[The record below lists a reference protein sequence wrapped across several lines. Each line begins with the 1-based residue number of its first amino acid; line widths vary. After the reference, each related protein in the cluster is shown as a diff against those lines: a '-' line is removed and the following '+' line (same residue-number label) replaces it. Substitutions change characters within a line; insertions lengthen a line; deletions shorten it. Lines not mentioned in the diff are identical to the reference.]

1 MAKKKGANKDE
12 SKKVRKVGRPKKRGR
27 KKKYYKPK
35 STRSKKEVKVKST
48 YAHNVTYNRVRQ
60 VIWENYKTDFP
71 SYRDFISN
79 KTDAQ
84 GNKIK
89 GSSIVSIVFKE
100 CKSLECNDEDILAIY
115 RRYRGGDI
123 DEDAP
128 LVPDDYFE
136 PRGYWELLTTNF
148 WDGMDER
155 LWVVSPMLLID
166 PDYFLGILGEDRYVN
181 EENEPI
187 PYDEYVK
194 DKKKNR
200 VLLGKKYRF
209 QEFVNYGNELQ
220 LQKLLEGSDSV
231 PHFRFAGQT
240 DDEEDRQAYWNDLL
254 KRWEIRVII
263 VTPNNEL
270 EDYGFNPSEPDEP
283 IDEDLINK
291 IKDKTGVETPVE
303 PSKITDKEVELEKAK
318 AETKKAEAEI
328 ERAKA
333 EQEKAKA
340 EDTKL
345 KAQMQIIDLFA
356 QGKISEK
363 KMDELLAKFK

>member
-1 MAKKKGANKDE
+1 MAKKEGRGKDE
-12 SKKVRKVGRPKKRGR
+12 PKKVRKVGRPKKRGR

-35 STRSKKEVKVKST
+35 IKGKSKSAKVKKA

-60 VIWENYKTDFP
+60 VIWENYKEDFP
-71 SYRDFISN
+71 SYRVFIAN
-79 KTDAQ
+79 KVDAD

-89 GSSIVSIVFKE
+89 GSSIVSVVFRE
-100 CKSLECNDEDILAIY
+100 CKSLDCNDEDILAIY
-115 RRYRGGDI
+115 RQFRTQTK
-123 DEDAP
+123 DEDVP
-128 LVPDDYFE
+128 LVPDSYFD
-136 PRGYWELLTTNF
+136 PHGYWELITVNF

-181 EENEPI
+181 KDGEPI
-187 PYDEYVK
+187 NYDEYIKNEK
-194 DKKKNR
+194 DSR
-200 VLLGKKYRF
+200 VLQGKKYRF
-209 QEFVNYGNELQ
+209 QEFINFGNELQ

-254 KRWEIRVII
+254 KRWEIRIII
-263 VTPNNEL
+263 VTPNNEI

-291 IKDKTGVETPVE
+291 LKEQKKIEPTETTKVG
-303 PSKITDKEVELEKAK
+303 DKEVELEKAK

-328 ERAKA
+328 EKAKA

-345 KAQMQIIDLFA
+345 KAQMKIIDLFA
-356 QGKISEK
+356 EGKITEK

>member
-1 MAKKKGANKDE
+1 MAKKSGKSKDE
-12 SKKVRKVGRPKKRGR
+12 QKVRKVGRPKKRGR

-35 STRSKKEVKVKST
+35 SKSKSKKIKKT
-48 YAHNVTYNRVRQ
+48 YSHNVTYNRVRQ
-60 VIWENYKTDFP
+60 VIWENYKEDFP
-71 SYRDFISN
+71 SYRVFIAN
-79 KTDAQ
+79 KLDAN

-89 GSSIVSIVFKE
+89 GSSIVSLVFKE
-100 CKSLECNDEDILAIY
+100 CKSLDCNDDDILAIY
-115 RRYRGGDI
+115 RQLRGQSK
-123 DEDAP
+123 DEDVP

-181 EENEPI
+181 DKGEPI
-187 PYDEYVK
+187 SYEEF
-194 DKKKNR
+194 KKNENDSR

-209 QEFVNYGNELQ
+209 QEFINYGNELQ

-240 DDEEDRQAYWNDLL
+240 DDEEDRQAYWNELL
-254 KRWEIRVII
+254 KRWEIRVVII
-263 VTPNNEL
+263 TPNNEI

-283 IDEDLINK
+283 IDEDLINQ
-291 IKDKTGVETPVE
+291 IKTKVPTV
-303 PSKITDKEVELEKAK
+303 KITEPTPSGDKEVELEKAK

-328 ERAKA
+328 EKAKA

-345 KAQMQIIDLFA
+345 KAQMKVIELFA
-356 QGKISEK
+356 EGKISEK